1 MKKWNLCT
9 GRGISETRSASKLH
23 LMICEIEG
31 FPIGDITNK
40 KFYIKVQ
47 IKWKAKKSYFYGGA
61 RDKSNTTRQCVES
74 DGCVRWNEGFEHNCN
89 FRVKDHSSSD
99 WKIELKIQGQDAE
112 SISKPS
118 LLAKV
123 SIDTAEFA
131 GLTNNT
137 EKKLELPFACFISE
151 STVGARLIV
160 KLRCP
165 EAKPQQING
174 SVHPVSPTQKLVSSP
189 SFFSFEDQ
197 STNRK
202 CSLSSD
208 SEDDEQ
214 SYKRIIETN
223 LQNTG
228 LADDRVIYNKDE
240 SWEENHPSGY
250 QEMSKPSLLRLMS
263 WNGKSHGS
271 KVPDH
276 PRDTPLLNKAYSEDG
291 GDDIDHARRCL
302 SLSLELKDRKAKNEF
317 QSSEFMGSDRFEV
330 GKWEKRKFKSRDGKL
345 ELVTEMFLASIDQR
359 SDKASGEGAC
369 SVLAA
374 VIADWLH
381 QNPKFLPLKCQFDKL
396 IKEGS
401 LEWRK
406 LCKEESHKRKFTDQ
420 HFDLDTVL
428 QAQVRPLM
436 VVPEKSYIG
445 FFELENMPNQL
456 DFLQGAMSFDSI
468 WQELQQSEPALED
481 QIYVVSWNDHFF
493 VLKIEKD
500 AIYTIDTLGERLS
513 EGCRNA
519 YILKFN
525 KDSKVYRV
533 QPKSG
538 NLKKGSNSSNLKKE
552 SEDNQQTELSN
563 SEKSNKRERHELIG
577 EGKLCCKEFIK
588 GFLAAV
594 PLEELQGNIQK
605 GLGNKDPLH
614 RLLQIEFQYMT
625 PYPLSTQ

>member
-9 GRGISETRSASKLH
+9 GIGISETKTASKLH
-23 LMICEIEG
+23 LTICEIEG
-31 FPIGDITNK
+31 FTIGEIRNK
-40 KFYIKVQ
+40 KTFYIKVQ
-47 IKWKAKKSYFYGGA
+47 IKWKAKKSYLYRRA
-61 RDKSNTTRQCVES
+61 RDKGNTTRQCVDS

-89 FRVKDHSSSD
+89 FKLKDHSSN
-99 WKIELKIQGQDAE
+99 WKIELRIKGQDAE

-118 LLAKV
+118 LLAQV
-123 SIDTAEFA
+123 SLDTAEFS
-131 GLTNNT
+131 GLTESI
-137 EKKLELPFACFISE
+137 EKKLELPFSCCISG
-151 STVGARLIV
+151 STVEARLIV

-165 EAKPQQING
+165 EDQPQQING
-174 SVHPVSPTQKLVSSP
+174 SVHPISPTQTLVSLTSP
-189 SFFSFEDQ
+189 VSFKDQ
-197 STNRK
+197 RTDDKSI
-202 CSLSSD
+202 LSSD

-228 LADDRVIYNKDE
+228 LVDDRVIYKKDE
-240 SWEENHPSGY
+240 SWEESHPLNY
-250 QEMSKPSLLRLMS
+250 QGTCKPSLLRLVS
-263 WNGKSHGS
+263 WNSKNHGS

-276 PRDTPLLNKAYSEDG
+276 PRDTPLLNKAYGEDG

-302 SLSLELKDRKAKNEF
+302 LLSLESKDGKAKNEF

-330 GKWEKRKFKSRDGKL
+330 GQWEKRKFKSRDGKL

-396 IKEGS
+396 IRDGS
-401 LEWRK
+401 LEWRN
-406 LCKEESHKRKFTDQ
+406 LCKEESHKEKFSDQ

-428 QAQVRPLM
+428 EAQVRPLM

-456 DFLQGAMSFDSI
+456 DFLQGAMSFDNI
-468 WQELQQSEPALED
+468 WQELQQSESTLEE

-513 EGCRNA
+513 EGCQNA

-525 KDSKVYRV
+525 KDSRVYSV
-533 QPKSG
+533 PP
-538 NLKKGSNSSNLKKE
+538 NSSNLKEGSKSSNLKKDSGDE
-552 SEDNQQTELSN
+552 QYIEASN
-563 SEKSNKRERHELIG
+563 SVKSNKREGHELIG

-594 PLEELQGNIQK
+594 PLEELQGNIEK
-605 GLGNKDPLH
+605 GVGNKDPL

-625 PYPLSTQ
+625 PCPLSAQ

>member
-9 GRGISETRSASKLH
+9 GSISETKSASKLH
-23 LMICEIEG
+23 LTICELEG
-31 FPIGDITNK
+31 FSIGEITNK
-40 KFYIKVQ
+40 DFYVKVQ
-47 IKWKAKKSYFYGGA
+47 IKWRAKRSHLYGRA
-61 RDKSNTTRQCVES
+61 RDKSNTTRQCIDS
-74 DGCVRWNEGFEHNCN
+74 DGCVRWNEGFDHNCN
-89 FRVKDHSSSD
+89 FKLKDH
-99 WKIELKIQGQDAE
+99 WKIELEIKGQDAE

-123 SIDTAEFA
+123 SLDTAEFA
-131 GLTNNT
+131 GLT
-137 EKKLELPFACFISE
+137 ESVQKKLELPFSCCIRGSKVE
-151 STVGARLIV
+151 ARLIV

-165 EAKPQQING
+165 EAQPQQING
-174 SVHPVSPTQKLVSSP
+174 SVHPISPTQKLVSLP
-189 SFFSFEDQ
+189 SFVSFEDQ
-197 STNRK
+197 RTYDKS
-202 CSLSSD
+202 SLSSD

-214 SYKRIIETN
+214 SYRRITETN

-228 LADDRVIYNKDE
+228 LVDDRVIYSKDE
-240 SWEENHPSGY
+240 SWEENNTLSY
-250 QEMSKPSLLRLMS
+250 QETSKPSLLRLMS
-263 WNGKSHGS
+263 WNSKNHGS

-276 PRDTPLLNKAYSEDG
+276 PRDTPLLNKAYGEDG

-302 SLSLELKDRKAKNEF
+302 LLSLGSKDRQAKKEF
-317 QSSEFMGSDRFEV
+317 QSSEFLGSDRFEV

-396 IKEGS
+396 IREGS
-401 LEWRK
+401 LEWRN
-406 LCKEESHKRKFTDQ
+406 LCKEESHKEKFSDK

-456 DFLQGAMSFDSI
+456 DFLQGAMSFDKI
-468 WQELQQSEPALED
+468 WQELQQSESTFEE

-513 EGCRNA
+513 EGCQNA

-525 KDSKVYRV
+525 KDSRVYSV
-533 QPKSG
+533 QP
-538 NLKKGSNSSNLKKE
+538 NSSNLKKGSGDDQYIE
-552 SEDNQQTELSN
+552 VSN
-563 SEKSNKRERHELIG
+563 SGKSNKREGHQLIG

-594 PLEELQGNIQK
+594 PLEELQGNIEK
-605 GLGNKDPLH
+605 GVGYKDPL

-625 PYPLSTQ
+625 PSPLRTQ